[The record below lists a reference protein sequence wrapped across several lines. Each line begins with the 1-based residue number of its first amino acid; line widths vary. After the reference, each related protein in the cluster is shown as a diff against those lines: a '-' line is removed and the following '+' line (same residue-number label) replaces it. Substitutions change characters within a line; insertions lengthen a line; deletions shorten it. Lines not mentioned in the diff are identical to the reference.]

1 MYTLPRVALR
11 PPVGVLRCT
20 RGYTP
25 SPLRGVKQGEGCQMN
40 GKKSSRWSNA
50 RRSTREVNVRH
61 PALVAQQLL
70 RRSWR

>member
-40 GKKSSRWSNA
+40 GM
-50 RRSTREVNVRH
+50 EL
-61 PALVAQQLL
+61 ALLGLERPCGALEC
-70 RRSWR
+70 SHG